1 MIATSAITTH
11 KNTRAA
17 YAYLREQGYDCVR
30 KFWFKHQKCAR
41 VEKLPS
47 GKARVI
53 EGTPV

>member
-11 KNTRAA
+11 KNINAA
-17 YAYLREQGYDCVR
+17 YAYLREEGYDYVR

>member
-11 KNTRAA
+11 RNVKAA
-17 YAYLREQGYDCVR
+17 YAYLREQGYDMVR
-30 KFWFKHQKCAR
+30 KFWFKHNKCAR

-47 GKARVI
+47 WKVRVI